1 MSDPDVAQEAQA
13 AEKLAGS
20 LELAGEHALAAVQYG
35 KAADKWEQEAG
46 DAEDAAKKA
55 AGVAQCRLRCK
66 AGHDYMLAG
75 DDREMEAAAWGAK
88 PDTSRR
94 AIAHDQAQQDYE
106 KAAALLKSCAAC
118 MLGSDPAH
126 AAAAEAEAGACF
138 THIRF
143 HWEKQETA
151 HAARMKRLE
160 DEGKKNTEEYRTFE
174 RSRDAAKEKAEA
186 ARKEAEEAG
195 KREEEDLKK
204 VASAAEGIPGSG
216 RDELARLEA
225 TLAGLQE
232 EVGRLAFFAPA
243 AFPIVAD
250 IVKGSLGWT
259 GRSDKIVKKR
269 TDKCTVTVAV
279 DVKYELESSRT
290 ETNQEGKVV
299 KTCSTYKVTTK
310 VTVTETCD
318 PGGSTQIGKTEHVS
332 HHEFC
337 DSSADDPATG
347 ESVGFDGKETDT
359 LAYPHGTKVTV
370 DKDGEKIKVS
380 VTFPDGTATSLT
392 VPK

>member
-1 MSDPDVAQEAQA
+1 M
-13 AEKLAGS
+13 
-20 LELAGEHALAAVQYG
+20 
-35 KAADKWEQEAG
+35 
-46 DAEDAAKKA
+46 
-55 AGVAQCRLRCK
+55 
-66 AGHDYMLAG
+66 
-75 DDREMEAAAWGAK
+75 
-88 PDTSRR
+88 
-94 AIAHDQAQQDYE
+94 
-106 KAAALLKSCAAC
+106 
-118 MLGSDPAH
+118 
-126 AAAAEAEAGACF
+126 
-138 THIRF
+138 
-143 HWEKQETA
+143 
-151 HAARMKRLE
+151 
-160 DEGKKNTEEYRTFE
+160 
-174 RSRDAAKEKAEA
+174 
-186 ARKEAEEAG
+186 
-195 KREEEDLKK
+195 
-204 VASAAEGIPGSG
+204 
-216 RDELARLEA
+216 
-225 TLAGLQE
+225 
-232 EVGRLAFFAPA
+232 
-243 AFPIVAD
+243 
-250 IVKGSLGWT
+250 
-259 GRSDKIVKKR
+259 
-269 TDKCTVTVAV
+269 TVAV